1 MSDGLKTKGEK
12 HMLNPKTSS
21 IFIIVS
27 LILFSNAFSQ
37 EDINNSMKFS
47 KALQFQIDE
56 NFTLKDFQGALISFK
71 KHLGNS
77 RALRVGLSTGFQ
89 LYTDECHPEGTCSEV
104 RKTDCHNFSLG
115 IYSQYLFYSKS
126 NSGTQFFG
134 GAGPT
139 IEYSRRKSDIEYK
152 RYNNITDK
160 SGCVKYHIQG
170 GLSGVMGVEWLFR
183 ENMSLSAEYG
193 MHFSYNYSKLKV
205 TRDDEFKIE
214 NTNKSWRLE
223 SNPIKFGLSIY
234 F

>member
-1 MSDGLKTKGEK
+1 
-12 HMLNPKTSS
+12 MLNSKTSS
-21 IFIIVS
+21 IFIIIF

-37 EDINNSMKFS
+37 EDINSSMKFS

-56 NFTLKDFQGALISFK
+56 NFTLKDFQGAIISFK
-71 KHLGNS
+71 KHFGNS
-77 RALRVGLSTGFQ
+77 RALRGGLSTDFQ
-89 LYTDECHPEGTCSEV
+89 MNTSNSEV
-104 RKTDCHNFSLG
+104 YHPDGTSSAVHKIDDHDFSLG

-126 NSGTQFFG
+126 NSGIHFFW

-139 IEYSRRKSDIEYK
+139 IGYSRKKSDIENK
-152 RYNNITDK
+152 ISNNYIDK
-160 SGCVKYHIQG
+160 QDYVRYHIQG

-193 MHFSYNYSKLKV
+193 MYFSYNYSKVKT
-205 TRDDEFKIE
+205 TRNDRIKSE
-214 NTNKSWRLE
+214 NTDKSWRLG

>member
-1 MSDGLKTKGEK
+1 
-12 HMLNPKTSS
+12 MLNSKTSS
-21 IFIIVS
+21 IFIIVFI
-27 LILFSNAFSQ
+27 ILFSNAFSQ
-37 EDINNSMKFS
+37 EDINNSMKFT

-104 RKTDCHNFSLG
+104 RKTDRHNFSLG

-126 NSGTQFFG
+126 NSGIQFFW

-139 IEYSRRKSDIEYK
+139 IEYSRIKSDIEYK
-152 RYNNITDK
+152 RCNNITYK
-160 SGCVKYHIQG
+160 SGCVEYHIQG

-193 MHFSYNYSKLKV
+193 MYFSYNYSKLK
-205 TRDDEFKIE
+205 TTPDDEFKIE
-214 NTNKSWRLE
+214 NTNKSWGLG

>member
-1 MSDGLKTKGEK
+1 
-12 HMLNPKTSS
+12 MLNSKTSS
-21 IFIIVS
+21 IFIIIF

-37 EDINNSMKFS
+37 EDISNSMKFS

-89 LYTDECHPEGTCSEV
+89 LNTLNSEVYHPEDTLSSV
-104 RKTDCHNFSLG
+104 RKIDDHDFSLG
-115 IYSQYLFYSKS
+115 IFSQYLFYSKS
-126 NSGTQFFG
+126 NSGIQFFW

-139 IEYSRRKSDIEYK
+139 IGYSRKTSDIENK
-152 RYNNITDK
+152 ISNNIIDK
-160 SGCVKYHIQG
+160 AGYVEYHIQG

-193 MHFSYNYSKLKV
+193 MYFSYNYSK
-205 TRDDEFKIE
+205 FKTTQNDKIKSE
-214 NTNKSWRLE
+214 NINKSWRLG
-223 SNPIKFGLSIY
+223 SNSIKFGLSIY

>member
-12 HMLNPKTSS
+12 HMLNSKTSS
-21 IFIIVS
+21 IFIIIF
-27 LILFSNAFSQ
+27 LILFSSAFSQ

-89 LYTDECHPEGTCSEV
+89 LNTGECHPESTSSEV

-126 NSGTQFFG
+126 NSSIQFFW

-139 IEYSRRKSDIEYK
+139 IGYSRRKSDIEHI
-152 RYNNITDK
+152 RFNNIINK
-160 SGCVKYHIQG
+160 EGHVEYHIQG

-193 MHFSYNYSKLKV
+193 MYFSYNYSKLKI
-205 TRDDEFKIE
+205 TPDDEFKIE
-214 NTNKSWRLE
+214 NINKSLKLG
-223 SNPIKFGLSIY
+223 SNSIKFGLSIY